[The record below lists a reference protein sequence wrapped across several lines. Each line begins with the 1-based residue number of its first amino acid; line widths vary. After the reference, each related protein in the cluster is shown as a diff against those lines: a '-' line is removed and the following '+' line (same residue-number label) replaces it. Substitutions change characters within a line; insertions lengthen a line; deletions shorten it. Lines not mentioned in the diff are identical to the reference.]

1 VPLTTRQANT
11 ARRGHLAAG
20 TVVALS
26 PDMPNASPFLQ
37 EALPCLP
44 EILRAA
50 RRFAGPRGD
59 VADDLVQETF
69 LRALCA
75 ADRYQPG
82 TNARAWLHAILKNA
96 ARSSYRRDRRDSQL
110 RERYARDP
118 TIAREAPAPTARAT
132 VRDRAALAPPGRPAV
147 AAAGPRRSG
156 LRELVVEL
164 PPDFRVVVDLVD
176 LQGLS
181 YREAAARLGCP
192 VGTVM
197 SRLHR
202 GRRRLRRRFD
212 EGLAAAPSPGRL
224 F

>member
-1 VPLTTRQANT
+1 
-11 ARRGHLAAG
+11 
-20 TVVALS
+20 
-26 PDMPNASPFLQ
+26 MENATPFFE

-50 RRFAGPRGD
+50 RRLAGARGD

-96 ARSSYRRDRRDSQL
+96 ARSSYRRERRDSQL
-110 RERYARDP
+110 RERYAREP
-118 TIAREAPAPTARAT
+118 TIAREAPAPVERTGVSRRWRAT
-132 VRDRAALAPPGRPAV
+132 TPGRPDAGPGGVV
-147 AAAGPRRSG
+147 APPRRSG

-164 PPDFRVVVDLVD
+164 PRDFRVVVELVD

-212 EGLAAAPSPGRL
+212 EGATDASSAPARL

>member
-1 VPLTTRQANT
+1 MN
-11 ARRGHLAAG
+11 
-20 TVVALS
+20 
-26 PDMPNASPFLQ
+26 NATPFVE

-50 RRFAGPRGD
+50 RRFAGARGD

-69 LRALCA
+69 LRALAA

-96 ARSSYRRDRRDSQL
+96 ARSSYRRERRDSQL
-110 RERYARDP
+110 RERYAREP
-118 TIAREAPAPTARAT
+118 TVAREAPAPTDRTTVSRRARAA
-132 VRDRAALAPPGRPAV
+132 VVGGRGGGRATGVTTLRG
-147 AAAGPRRSG
+147 SG
-156 LRELVVEL
+156 LGDLVVEL
-164 PPDFRVVVDLVD
+164 PREFRVVVELVD

-181 YREAAARLGCP
+181 YREAAARVGCP
-192 VGTVM
+192 VGTIM

-212 EGLAAAPSPGRL
+212 EGAPVASSAPARL